1 MSNGSF
7 PPTPGRLRG
16 ALVTVAVVAVV
27 CAAGWLAWYALRDD
41 GGRDAGAAAEARH
54 TPTGSAAPHTGDTGG
69 TGHTGQTSHTGSGQ
83 ADRADDSGTSGNSRK
98 KPLKGMVV
106 VIDPGHNPHNNEHT
120 AEIARQVDI
129 GNARKE
135 CDTTGTATNSG
146 YPEASYTLDVSRRV
160 RKLLEAQGAKVVFTQ
175 DGDRRYGPCVDE
187 RARIGNRAH
196 ADAVVSVHADG
207 AGPGNRG
214 FHVIAPAPVHRGK
227 ADTSKIVAPSRALAD
242 QLISRFGQATESKPA
257 NYLGGGSGLTVRDD
271 LGGLNLSTVP
281 KVFIECGN
289 MRDREDAARLTDAH
303 WREQAARGIAQGI
316 TDFLRG

>member
-7 PPTPGRLRG
+7 PPTSGRWRG
-16 ALVTVAVVAVV
+16 VLVAAAVLAA
-27 CAAGWLAWYALRDD
+27 CAAGWLSWYVLGD
-41 GGRDAGAAAEARH
+41 GDAPGADGHRAGARH
-54 TPTGSAAPHTGDTGG
+54 TPAGSAAPHTPP
-69 TGHTGQTSHTGSGQ
+69 TGSGRTHE
-83 ADRADDSGTSGNSRK
+83 ADKPGKPGDSGKRS
-98 KPLKGMVV
+98 LKGTVV
-106 VIDPGHNPHNNEHT
+106 VIDPGHNPHNSEHT

-129 GNARKE
+129 GNGSKE
-135 CDTTGTATNSG
+135 CDTTGTATDSG
-146 YPEASYTLDVSRRV
+146 YAEASYTLDVSRRL
-160 RKLLEAQGAKVVFTQ
+160 RGLLEAQGAKVILTQ

-207 AGPGNRG
+207 AGSGDRG
-214 FHVIAPAPVHRGK
+214 FHVIAPAAVHGGK
-227 ADTSKIVAPSRALAD
+227 ADTARIVTPSRTLAD
-242 QLISRFGQATESKPA
+242 RLISRFGKATGSKPA

-289 MRDREDAARLTDAH
+289 MRDREDAAHLTDAH